1 MRGYTDVVP
10 DSEQALKAAI
20 AKQPVA
26 IGAYF
31 LLMVMYMCI
40 CVHRWCACPCVYAVA
55 PLTTAEHYNATIT
68 SSHPH
73 INAPP
78 TNVPTTAIEAD
89 ERDFQLY
96 ASGVLTAE

>member
-1 MRGYTDVVP
+1 
-10 DSEQALKAAI
+10 
-20 AKQPVA
+20 
-26 IGAYF
+26 
-31 LLMVMYMCI
+31 
-40 CVHRWCACPCVYAVA
+40 VYAVA